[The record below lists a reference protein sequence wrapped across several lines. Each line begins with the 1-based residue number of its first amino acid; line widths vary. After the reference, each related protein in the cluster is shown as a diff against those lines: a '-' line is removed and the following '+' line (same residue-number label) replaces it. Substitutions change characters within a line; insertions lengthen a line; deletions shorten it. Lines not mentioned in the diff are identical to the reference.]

1 MKNQPEEKRSYR
13 KVNVEKYISEYMSA
27 CDTDSLF
34 MDYGQDCHLNEFQE
48 HLYNRVIYGLDIYD
62 HKEVRKMHPAKR
74 KRIVE
79 KHYKT
84 RKVLNDW
91 RLDIIYS
98 LSNSLFSLFKQ
109 HTVVEE
115 QGVGKLHLRPL
126 IDTEASPCRSDIK
139 DAMSLAELGIT
150 RGQVIDKLIKSRILP
165 DNFYELGDSVNQNS
179 TYHESNNSN

>member
-1 MKNQPEEKRSYR
+1 MKSQTDEKRLYR
-13 KVNVEKYISEYMSA
+13 KVNVEQYISEYMSI
-27 CDTDSLF
+27 CDADSLF
-34 MDYGQDCHLNEFQE
+34 MDYGQDSHLNEFQE
-48 HLYNRVIYGLDIYD
+48 HLYNRVVYGLDIYD

-91 RLDIIYS
+91 RLEIIYS

-109 HTVVEE
+109 HTVVEGQE
-115 QGVGKLHLRPL
+115 SSKIHFRPL
-126 IDTEASPCRSDIK
+126 INTDASPCKSDIA

-150 RGQVIDKLIKSRILP
+150 RVQVIDKLIKSRILP
-165 DNFYELGDSVNQNS
+165 HNFYELGDSVNQNS
-179 TYHESNNSN
+179 TYHGSRSSS